1 MNPSGSRIKEDEKM
15 KLIRIS
21 AFILA
26 LLCISMLTVSCKKDT
41 VETFKPENFEFTIRS
56 ATIETASENGYVF
69 TVMSDGSAM
78 ITEAFVNGDVTIP
91 SELAGRKVTAIAEGA
106 FFGMTGIT
114 SVTIPNG
121 VESIGIYAFSDCTA
135 LESVTIPSS
144 VWRIAPFAF
153 DNTPWFASLTDEF
166 VTVGDGVLIAYNGT
180 SRTPVLPDSVRH
192 LGGAFAGKE
201 DLYSLTLGKG
211 VLSISEMALS
221 FSPALTSV
229 ALGLSL
235 VYVGEQ
241 AFSGSEKITQLVFPD
256 TLRYLGFQ
264 ACLNCYGLKYVYLG
278 QNLTELGNNAFEYC
292 QALRVVYVPKTL
304 PTLKSSHFTDCM
316 SLGLMLY
323 GGSEEE
329 FNAIAV
335 NDNILSFKNLNKVF
349 NYKGGSNE

>member
-1 MNPSGSRIKEDEKM
+1 MKSIK
-15 KLIRIS
+15 ITAI
-21 AFILA
+21 ILA
-26 LLCISMLTVSCKKDT
+26 LLSISLLTVSCKKDA
-41 VETFKPENFEFTIRS
+41 VESFKPESFEFISRTS
-56 ATIETASENGYVF
+56 TSETASENGFVF
-69 TVMSDGSAM
+69 SVMSDGSAM

-91 SELAGRKVTAIAEGA
+91 AEIAGRKVTAIAEGA
-106 FFGMTGIT
+106 FFGMTGIS
-114 SVTIPNG
+114 SVTIPEG
-121 VESIGIYAFSDCTA
+121 VESIGIYAFSDCTS

-153 DNTPWFASLTDEF
+153 DNTPWFSSLTDEF
-166 VTVGDGVLIAYNGT
+166 VTVGDNVLIKYNGT
-180 SRTPVLPDSVRH
+180 SRSLVLPDSVRH
-192 LGGAFAGKE
+192 LGGALAGKE

-221 FSPALTSV
+221 FSPVLTSV
-229 ALGLSL
+229 DLGLSL

-256 TLRYLGFQ
+256 TLRYLGYQ

-304 PTLKSSHFTDCM
+304 PVLKSSHFTDCL

-329 FNAIAV
+329 FDSVAV

-349 NYKGGSNE
+349 NYKGVSNE